1 MSELLRHFE
10 SHNEFAATKGQAHFF
25 YVFERFWNSQKP
37 NCCLL
42 LNGYAGTGK
51 TTVMSTVAAYV
62 RSFSGAELVQLA
74 PTGKA
79 AKVLRS
85 YTGINAYTIHRYIY
99 RLKSE
104 NGERQFQR
112 KENKHRNAL
121 FIVDEASMI
130 SGDRTYFS
138 PHGQSLL
145 HDLID
150 FVKEGKNCKILFVGD
165 QAQLPPVHSNLS
177 PALDHEFLRSEFDLL
192 IAKCNFDEVLRQD
205 VDSGVLFNATNIRFK
220 ITGINKQ
227 VKLFDDQESFMFI
240 DPYSFLDHY
249 EDALSSYG
257 EEEVVVLTKSNK
269 SAVLFNQQIR
279 SRVLGLDELINGGDR
294 LMAVKN
300 NYKYGVKEANI
311 DFIANGESITVNRVL
326 RTEERYGML
335 FADAD
340 IHLENFE
347 IDLQVKLNLNALNS
361 NVPSVDQGLMDKL
374 YEEIDLEL
382 LDEYP
387 YKKDRKEKLREN
399 EYLNALQVK
408 YAYAITGH
416 KSQGGQWHS
425 VFIDHGFVTEETI
438 DDQWYR
444 WLYTAITRSKTNV
457 YLLNPAKILL

>member
-1 MSELLRHFE
+1 MSELLQHFE
-10 SHNEFAATKGQAHFF
+10 SSNGFAATKGQAHFF
-25 YVFERFWNSQKP
+25 YVFERFWNSNKA

-51 TTVMSTVAAYV
+51 TTVMASVAAYV
-62 RSFSGAELVQLA
+62 RSFRDAELVQLA

-79 AKVLRS
+79 AKVLRA

-99 RLKSE
+99 MLKSE
-104 NGERQFQR
+104 QGARQFQR

-145 HDLID
+145 HDLVD
-150 FVKEGKNCKILFVGD
+150 YVKEGHNCKLLFVGD
-165 QAQLPPVHSNLS
+165 QAQLPPVHSNQS
-177 PALDHEFLRSEFDLL
+177 PALDHEFLGNEFDLV
-192 IAKCNFDEVLRQD
+192 IAKCSFDEVLRQD

-220 ITGINKQ
+220 ITGIRPE
-227 VKLFDDQESFMFI
+227 VKLFDDGISFQFI

-249 EDALSSYG
+249 EDALSKFG
-257 EEEVVVLTKSNK
+257 EDDVVVLTKSNK

-279 SRVLGLDELINGGDR
+279 ARVLGLDELLNGGDK
-294 LMAVKN
+294 LMVVKN
-300 NYKYGVKEANI
+300 NYKYGIKEANI

-335 FADAD
+335 FADTD

-347 IDLQVKLNLNALNS
+347 IDLQVKLNLSALNT
-361 NVPSVDQGLMDKL
+361 NVSAIESAVMEKL
-374 YEEIDLEL
+374 YEEIEMEL
-382 LDEYP
+382 FEEFP

-399 EYLNALQVK
+399 EYYNALQVK

-416 KSQGGQWHS
+416 KSQGGQWQS
-425 VFIDHGFVTEETI
+425 VFVDHGYVTEETA

-444 WLYTAITRSKTNV
+444 WLYTAVTRAKTEV
-457 YLLNPAKILL
+457 FLLNPAKILL

>member
-10 SHNEFAATKGQAHFF
+10 SNNNFAATKGQAHFF
-25 YVFERFWNSQKP
+25 YVFERFWNSNKP
-37 NCCLL
+37 HCALL

-51 TTVMSTVAAYV
+51 TTVMASVAAYV
-62 RSFSGAELVQLA
+62 RSFQSAELVQLA

-99 RLKSE
+99 MLKTE
-104 NGERQFQR
+104 GGERQFKR
-112 KENKHRNAL
+112 KENKHKNAL

-130 SGDRTYFS
+130 SGERTYFS

-145 HDLID
+145 HDLVD
-150 FVKEGKNCKILFVGD
+150 FVKEGENCKILFVGD
-165 QAQLPPVHSNLS
+165 QAQLPPVHSIKS
-177 PALDHEFLRSEFDLL
+177 PALDEDFLKSEFDLL
-192 IAKCNFDEVLRQD
+192 IAKCSFDEVLRQD
-205 VDSGVLFNATNIRFK
+205 VDSGVLFNATNIRYK
-220 ITGINKQ
+220 ITGAAKD
-227 VKLFDDQESFMFI
+227 VKLFDDQVSFRFI
-240 DPYSFLDHY
+240 DPYSFLDYY
-249 EDALSSYG
+249 EDAMSNHG

-279 SRVLGLDELINGGDR
+279 SRVLGLDELLNGGDK
-294 LMAVKN
+294 LMVVKN
-300 NYKYGVKEANI
+300 NYKYGVQEANI
-311 DFIANGESITVNRVL
+311 DFIANGESIMVNRVM

-347 IDLQVKLNLNALNS
+347 LDLQVKLNLSALNS
-361 NVPSVDQGLMDKL
+361 NFPAVEQAKMDKL

-382 LDEYP
+382 LEEYP
-387 YKKDRKEKLREN
+387 YKKDRKEQLRNN

-425 VFIDHGFVTEETI
+425 VFIDHGFVSEETA
-438 DDQWYR
+438 DEQWYR
-444 WLYTAITRSKTNV
+444 WLYTAITRSKTDV
-457 YLLNPAKILL
+457 FLLNPAKILL

>member
-10 SHNEFAATKGQAHFF
+10 TTNAFPATKGQAHFF
-25 YVFERFWNSQKP
+25 YVFERFWNSSKP

-51 TTVMSTVAAYV
+51 TTVMATVAAYV
-62 RSFSGAELVQLA
+62 RSFRDAELVQMA

-99 RLKSE
+99 MLKSE
-104 NGERQFQR
+104 NGERQFKR
-112 KENKHRNAL
+112 KENKHKNAL

-145 HDLID
+145 HDLVD
-150 FVKEGKNCKILFVGD
+150 FVKEGDNCKLLFVGD
-165 QAQLPPVHSNLS
+165 QAQLPPVHSNES
-177 PALDHEFLRSEFDLL
+177 PALDAEFLKNEFDLL
-192 IAKCNFDEVLRQD
+192 IAKCSFDEVLRQD
-205 VDSGVLFNATNIRFK
+205 VDSGVLFNATNIRYK
-220 ITGINKQ
+220 ITGIAEGA
-227 VKLFDDQESFMFI
+227 KLFADQKSFFFI

-249 EDALSSYG
+249 EDALSSFG
-257 EEEVVVLTKSNK
+257 ENEVVVLTKSNK

-279 SRVLGLDELINGGDR
+279 SRVLGLDEIINGGDK
-294 LMAVKN
+294 LMVVKN
-300 NYKYGVKEANI
+300 NYKYGVKESNI
-311 DFIANGESITVNRVL
+311 DFIANGESIMVNRIV
-326 RTEERYGML
+326 RTEEKYGML

-347 IDLQVKLNLNALNS
+347 IDLQVKLNLSALNS
-361 NVPSVDQGLMDKL
+361 NLPAVDPAEMEKL
-374 YEEIDLEL
+374 YDQIDMEL
-382 LDEYP
+382 LDEFP
-387 YKKDRKEKLREN
+387 YKKDRKEQLRSN

-438 DDQWYR
+438 DNQWYR

-457 YLLNPAKILL
+457 FLLNPAKVLL